1 MQSGDGDNARA
12 SGQNQPRWD
21 DSTVESLKC
30 KPYQKESVN
39 EFIKQKTRAEV
50 DVAAREYYENREGKN
65 GSTQEVSS
73 VSTEGQDSSN
83 QEKTGAATQEESL
96 LADYSQGDLD
106 SKQAQKDNTFES
118 NHLS

>member
-50 DVAAREYYENREGKN
+50 DVAAMAQTG
-65 GSTQEVSS
+65 VS
-73 VSTEGQDSSN
+73 GI
-83 QEKTGAATQEESL
+83 
-96 LADYSQGDLD
+96 
-106 SKQAQKDNTFES
+106 
-118 NHLS
+118 